1 MLNVVYLVIFVLG
14 NNGVTSQAI
23 PQANMQQ
30 CQINARIY
38 NTGKDNGILPS
49 GYSSSVSTQS
59 AQCIAGVMPKWLNS
73 IWTTTPI
80 SNQKK

>member
-23 PQANMQQ
+23 PQANIQQ

-38 NTGKDNGILPS
+38 NTGKNNGILPN
-49 GYSSSVSTQS
+49 GYSGSVSTQS
-59 AQCIAGVMPKWLNS
+59 AQCIVGVM
-73 IWTTTPI
+73 
-80 SNQKK
+80 QK